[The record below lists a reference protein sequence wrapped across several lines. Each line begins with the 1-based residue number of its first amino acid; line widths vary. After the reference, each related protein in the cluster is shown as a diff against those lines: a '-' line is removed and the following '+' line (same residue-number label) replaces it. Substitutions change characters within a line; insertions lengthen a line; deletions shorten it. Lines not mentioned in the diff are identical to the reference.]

1 MRWKV
6 VPPSSTGLSSSSIWR
21 VRLADRAEFESQKV
35 RNSVQSLIEHFY
47 HAAPGWVDGTT
58 QFGALIREHLRPEFR
73 VLDLGAGSG
82 KAGPVNFQGEVLAT
96 IGIDPDWYISHNPRI
111 DYAVMGLAER
121 LPLRDASFDVV
132 FCDWVVEHLA
142 RPEVV
147 AAEVLRVLRPEGY
160 FIFRTGNLCHYSY
173 AIAAATPHHQP
184 IPLLQIVVVHP
195 ARSGFRSA
203 RRDPVEINAV
213 QAGDPA
219 VLVRETLEVEAAD
232 LPGREFRDRAR
243 CNQRYRYPLAPRV
256 HAGDAR
262 DSGQQYV
269 SVAGQ
274 RRLAQN
280 YLMALEVGRHQH
292 VHQRHQLH
300 RREP

>member
-1 MRWKV
+1 MR
-6 VPPSSTGLSSSSIWR
+6 T
-21 VRLADRAEFESQKV
+21 
-35 RNSVQSLIEHFY
+35 SVQSLIEHFY

-73 VLDLGAGSG
+73 VLDLSAGSG
-82 KAGPVNFQGEVLAT
+82 KAGPVNFQGEVLAA

-173 AIAAATPHHQP
+173 AIAAATPHWFHRLVANRVRGLRQDKGDP
-184 IPLLQIVVVHP
+184 HP
-195 ARSGFRSA
+195 TYFRMNT
-203 RRDPVEINAV
+203 RRAV
-213 QAGDPA
+213 RRCLDQAGF
-219 VLVRETLEVEAAD
+219 VEENILMVETE
-232 LPGREFRDRAR
+232 P
-243 CNQRYRYPLAPRV
+243 
-256 HAGDAR
+256 
-262 DSGQQYV
+262 S
-269 SVAGQ
+269 
-274 RRLAQN
+274 
-280 YLMALEVGRHQH
+280 YLMFSAPSFLLGIAYERLVNGAELCSVLRACIFGCF
-292 VHQRHQLH
+292 RK
-300 RREP
+300 PPAIA